1 MNKAY
6 ARKRDDYGRPPSLH
20 EISLSLGDIVRSHLG
35 EIRERRRDR
44 KARERNGQLARNLID
59 LQFNPAVETA
69 GNPTSENINHK
80 QEIW

>member
-20 EISLSLGDIVRSHLG
+20 EISLSFGDIVRSQ
-35 EIRERRRDR
+35 ERYVKGDETEKRGKETDSLQ
-44 KARERNGQLARNLID
+44 ETLID
-59 LQFNPAVETA
+59 LQFNPAPETA
-69 GNPTSENINHK
+69 GNRTSENINHK